1 MVVWVVARV
10 FYVAARCFP
19 PVWHEGSVS
28 VIWSTVGSCWGV
40 AMVFWV
46 IVQVHEFTLFTVSVR
61 NCSLNVAFMCLETE
75 FTINYTTH

>member
-1 MVVWVVARV
+1 MFWLVARV

-46 IVQVHEFTLFTVSVR
+46 VARVLLLCFGWLPGCSMWLLGVFLLF
-61 NCSLNVAFMCLETE
+61 CMKGGSL
-75 FTINYTTH
+75 